1 MRLTSSFPDNRFY
14 LPCLSPTRI
23 RLNEVCSALQRNK
36 TFIFQSSASAH
47 RSCVDPCVLI
57 IIIFFIA
64 VHPSLAA
71 ANDDM
76 KIDNNPMITIT
87 KEQHDRQIT
96 ASLGSLIQIE
106 LPFLGSAGYGW
117 HIETSSSNYIEL
129 LLEETKKI
137 SPAGNI
143 GGPVMGIW
151 RFRTVKPG
159 RTEIRM
165 ACYRAWEG
173 PDAATDHFTIK
184 IEIK

>member
-1 MRLTSSFPDNRFY
+1 
-14 LPCLSPTRI
+14 
-23 RLNEVCSALQRNK
+23 
-36 TFIFQSSASAH
+36 
-47 RSCVDPCVLI
+47 
-57 IIIFFIA
+57 
-64 VHPSLAA
+64 
-71 ANDDM
+71 M
-76 KIDNNPMITIT
+76 KIDNNQMITIT
-87 KEQHDRQIT
+87 KEQHGHQIT

-117 HIETSSSNYIEL
+117 HVETSSSDYIEL

>member
-1 MRLTSSFPDNRFY
+1 MKIPPYPPLVKGGGGDFH
-14 LPCLSPTRI
+14 I
-23 RLNEVCSALQRNK
+23 K
-36 TFIFQSSASAH
+36 TFLIQRSASAH
-47 RSCVDPCVLI
+47 RSCVVPCVLI
-57 IIIFFIA
+57 IFLFFIA
-64 VHPSLAA
+64 VHPSPAA
-71 ANDDM
+71 AASDDM
-76 KIDNNPMITIT
+76 KIDNSPIITIT
-87 KEQHDRQIT
+87 KEQHGRQIT

-117 HIETSSSNYIEL
+117 HVETSSSDYIEL
-129 LLEETKKI
+129 FLEETKKI
-137 SPAGNI
+137 LPADKI

-184 IEIK
+184 IEIE